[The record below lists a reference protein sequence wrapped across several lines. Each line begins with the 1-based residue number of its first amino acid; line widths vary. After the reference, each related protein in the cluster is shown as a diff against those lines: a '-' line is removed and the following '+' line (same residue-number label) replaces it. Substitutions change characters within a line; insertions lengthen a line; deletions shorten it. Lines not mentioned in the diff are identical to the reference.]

1 MQVCILSALQKKNL
15 KKIKKF
21 FVLSK
26 KDIPLTQQ
34 LTLLT
39 MENKNEIKIV
49 SKELTKYR
57 VSLTTTI
64 EIEIDVYAETPHDA
78 ELIAEREIKI
88 YEYADSIGIEVE
100 GEDLTREGD
109 NKVELISVSG
119 GGYVEAYD
127 SHEVDSVTLYAREED
142 GFDNPENVF
151 ISEEDLLEEYSE
163 EEE

>member
-1 MQVCILSALQKKNL
+1 MSE
-15 KKIKKF
+15 
-21 FVLSK
+21 

-39 MENKNEIKIV
+39 MENNNEIKIV

-78 ELIAEREIKI
+78 QIIAEQEVKI

-100 GEDLTREGD
+100 GEDLTRDGD
-109 NKVELISVSG
+109 SKVELISVSG
-119 GGYVEAYD
+119 GGDVEAYD
-127 SHEVDSVTLYAREED
+127 SEEVDSVTLYAREED
-142 GFDNPENVF
+142 GFDDSDKVF
-151 ISEEDLLEEYSE
+151 ISEEDLLEEYE
-163 EEE
+163 ENDEEYEENEQDEE

>member
-1 MQVCILSALQKKNL
+1 LKKTKKNFL
-15 KKIKKF
+15 
-21 FVLSK
+21 LSK
-26 KDIPLTQQ
+26 KQIPLTQQ

-39 MENKNEIKIV
+39 MENKNEIKVV

-78 ELIAEREIKI
+78 ELIAEQEVKM
-88 YEYADSIGIEVE
+88 YEYAE
-100 GEDLTREGD
+100 GEDLTRNSD
-109 NKVELISVSG
+109 SKVELISVSG

-127 SHEVDSVTLYAREED
+127 SQEVDSVTLYAREED

-151 ISEEDLLEEYSE
+151 TSEEDLLEEYSE

>member
-1 MQVCILSALQKKNL
+1 LKKTKKNFL
-15 KKIKKF
+15 
-21 FVLSK
+21 LSK
-26 KDIPLTQQ
+26 KQIPLTQQ

-39 MENKNEIKIV
+39 MENKNEIKVV
-49 SKELTKYR
+49 SKELTRYR

-78 ELIAEREIKI
+78 QIIAEQEVKI

-100 GEDLTREGD
+100 GEDLTRNSD
-109 NKVELISVSG
+109 SKVELISVSG

-127 SHEVDSVTLYAREED
+127 SQEVDSVTLYAREED

-151 ISEEDLLEEYSE
+151 TSEEDLLEEYSE

>member
-1 MQVCILSALQKKNL
+1 VCILSALKKNL

-39 MENKNEIKIV
+39 MENKNEIKVV
-49 SKELTKYR
+49 SKELTRYR

-78 ELIAEREIKI
+78 QIIAEQEVKI

-100 GEDLTREGD
+100 GEDLTRNGD
-109 NKVELISVSG
+109 SKVELISVSG

-127 SHEVDSVTLYAREED
+127 SQETNSITLYAREED

-151 ISEEDLLEEYSE
+151 ISEEDLLEEYSDE
-163 EEE
+163 EE